1 MSDSKQ
7 AFKLK
12 AFTGIIPRK
21 VCKIFQLH
29 NITVKRVCFVKS
41 IAIVIDGYYMEVLI
55 MEEIR
60 VSKKEIIR
68 FRVEEMLRKV
78 NRFIKSFGCRMEVIK

>member
-1 MSDSKQ
+1 ME
-7 AFKLK
+7 
-12 AFTGIIPRK
+12 
-21 VCKIFQLH
+21 
-29 NITVKRVCFVKS
+29 S
-41 IAIVIDGYYMEVLI
+41 IK
-55 MEEIR
+55 